1 MRYTATASSVPELLP
16 VTEFCAGMQK
26 GALRDAAR
34 VDRTKVAVSGQRWS
48 LIRAGRFRFRAQ
60 LLLDP

>member
-1 MRYTATASSVPELLP
+1 
-16 VTEFCAGMQK
+16 MQK
-26 GALRDAAR
+26 GALRDAAG
-34 VDRTKVAVSGQRWS
+34 DRTKVVVSGQRWG